1 MKTIDQKTFSL
12 TLPDGWEVLSESD
25 DEALVYKGAQIAD
38 SLEGPTLNITIR
50 DTDGMSFDEI
60 MQLMVDQ
67 MGVTVAPD
75 VTIDGQAFKA
85 FTLTE
90 GGVESL
96 GLLYNRSA
104 DGKEVK
110 TNFAIIFFIHT
121 TLDDPE
127 ALSVVSSIV
136 FK

>member
-12 TLPDGWEVLSESD
+12 TLPDGWEVLSAED
-25 DEALVYKGAQIAD
+25 DEALVYKGTKITD

-50 DTDGMSFDEI
+50 DTDGMSLDEI
-60 MQLMVDQ
+60 RQVLVDQ
-67 MGVTVAPD
+67 MGATVAPD
-75 VTIDGQAFKA
+75 VTIDGHAYKA
-85 FTLTE
+85 VTLTE
-90 GGVESL
+90 DGVESL
-96 GLLYNRSA
+96 VLIYNRSA

-121 TLDDPE
+121 TQEDTE